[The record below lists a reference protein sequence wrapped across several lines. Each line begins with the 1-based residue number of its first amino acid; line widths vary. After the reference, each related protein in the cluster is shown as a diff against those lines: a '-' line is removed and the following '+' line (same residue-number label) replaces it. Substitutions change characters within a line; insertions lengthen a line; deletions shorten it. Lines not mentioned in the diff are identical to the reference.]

1 MCQLLNYKVILM
13 YLLAK
18 SLVLMK
24 IRPTELQI
32 SPFDVILLL
41 HLRITTFNK
50 FFEEQNVANPV

>member
-1 MCQLLNYKVILM
+1 
-13 YLLAK
+13 
-18 SLVLMK
+18 MK